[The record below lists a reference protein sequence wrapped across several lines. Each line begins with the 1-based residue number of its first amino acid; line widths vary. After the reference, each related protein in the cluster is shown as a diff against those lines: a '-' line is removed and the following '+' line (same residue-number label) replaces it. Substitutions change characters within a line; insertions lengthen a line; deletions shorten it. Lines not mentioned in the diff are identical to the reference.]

1 MAIITVWR
9 GDFAATASLVAE
21 AEAIAARPGPGS
33 HTVEWHLGKVSTK
46 LQISSRLQHQR
57 ALPDGT
63 SAGPAA

>member
-1 MAIITVWR
+1 LSA
-9 GDFAATASLVAE
+9 
-21 AEAIAARPGPGS
+21 

-46 LQISSRLQHQR
+46 LQISSRLQLQR